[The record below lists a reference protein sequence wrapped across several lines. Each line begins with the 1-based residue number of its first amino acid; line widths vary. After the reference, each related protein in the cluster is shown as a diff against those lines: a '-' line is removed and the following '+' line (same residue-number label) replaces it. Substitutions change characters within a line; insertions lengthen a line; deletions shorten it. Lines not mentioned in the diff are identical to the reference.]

1 MDFDIFMPRLEKL
14 KNGIKLITIPVLGT
28 KAITVLAMFPVGSR
42 YEPEK
47 ISGVSHFVEHLMFK
61 GTARRPTTLD
71 ISRELDAVGA
81 DYNAFTYKDYTG
93 YYIRIDAA
101 KAELAFDLL
110 SDMIFNSKLEAEEI
124 AKEKGVI
131 IEELRMYE
139 DNPTM
144 FVELLFDRVL
154 FGRHPLGLD
163 IAGSVKSV
171 QSISR
176 AQIYDYY
183 RRHYF
188 PAGMLLVVAGATGPK
203 LAHRL
208 AEKYF
213 VKLVKVS
220 NKNLTVDNYKK
231 YRWPAKTPDL
241 NARLGVKTKK
251 VDQAHVILGWP
262 GFKHVHGDR
271 YAATIL
277 LNILGG
283 GMSSRLF
290 VEVREK
296 RGLAY
301 MVTTGA
307 MGFRDVGGI
316 YIQAGLN
323 ALRLDEAL
331 QVIKTEVNKIKTEPV
346 SQKELADA
354 KSNIIGHLAL
364 AFENSGV
371 QAEWY
376 AKNFLFEGRLKAPE
390 ELIKKLKK
398 VTAAQVRQ
406 VAQKY
411 LDFKKARLAV
421 IGPMSKS
428 EVAKMAKKL

>member
-1 MDFDIFMPRLEKL
+1 MPKLTKL
-14 KNGIKLITIPVLGT
+14 KNGIKLLVVPVNGT
-28 KAITVLAMFPVGSR
+28 KAVTVLAMFPIGSR
-42 YEPEK
+42 YEHKK

-81 DYNAFTYKDYTG
+81 DYNAFTYKDFTG
-93 YYIRIDAA
+93 YYVRIDAD
-101 KAELAFDLL
+101 KKELAFDML
-110 SDMIFNSKLEAEEI
+110 SDMIFNSKMDAAEV

-144 FVELLFDRVL
+144 FVELLFDRTL
-154 FGRHPLGLD
+154 FGDHPLGWD
-163 IAGSVKSV
+163 IGGSVKTV
-171 QSISR
+171 TKITR
-176 AQIYDYY
+176 EEIYNYY
-183 RRHYF
+183 RNHYF
-188 PAGMLLVVAGATGPK
+188 PANMLLVVAGRTNPK
-203 LAHRL
+203 SARELV
-208 AEKYF
+208 EKYF
-213 VKLVKVS
+213 VKPVKVP
-220 NKNLTVDNYKK
+220 NKKFTVADYKK
-231 YRWPAKTPDL
+231 HNWPAKTPGL
-241 NARLGVKTKK
+241 NVRVGVKTQK

-262 GFKHVHGDR
+262 GFKNNHPDR
-271 YAATIL
+271 FAATIL

-301 MVTTGA
+301 MVSAGA
-307 MGFRDVGGI
+307 MGFRDIGGI
-316 YIQAGLN
+316 YVQAGLN
-323 ALRLDEAL
+323 ADRLEEAL
-331 QVIKTEVNKIKTEPV
+331 QVIKTEVNKIKTTPV
-346 SQKELADA
+346 SRKELADA

-364 AFENSGV
+364 AFENSNV

-376 AKNFLFEGRLKAPE
+376 AKRFLFEGRLTAPE

-398 VTAAQVRQ
+398 VTAKEVRQ

-411 LDFKKARLAV
+411 LDFKKMRLAV
-421 IGPMSKS
+421 IGSLSKN